1 MDKKI
6 IKLAVKKLSQ
16 FQKKYNKFT
25 NVIVDDW
32 RGFRFV
38 YDTQDVRNCNNNCQN
53 CDLYKL
59 LKNEQN
65 GLFSAGLYQASAED
79 KKLFGNQNFLNC
91 KTIKQYQD
99 CYINFLI
106 KAANTKESVK
116 KELDL
121 IRHVWIIYSKDGD
134 EIKKTKRFK
143 QTIIKKVMLLSPNK
157 KKKIIKSYW
166 RD

>member
-6 IKLAVKKLSQ
+6 IKLAEKKFSEL
-16 FQKKYNKFT
+16 QKKFKKFI
-25 NVIVDDW
+25 NVIIDDW

-53 CDLYKL
+53 CDLYNL
-59 LKNEQN
+59 LKNEKD
-65 GLFSAGLYQASAED
+65 GFFSAGLYQASEKD

-99 CYINFLI
+99 CYVNFLI
-106 KAANTKESVK
+106 KGADTRKSIK

-121 IRHVWIIYSKDGD
+121 IRNVRIIYSKNKKKV
-134 EIKKTKRFK
+134 EKTKRFK
-143 QTIIKKVMLLSPNK
+143 RAIIKKVLFLSPK
-157 KKKIIKSYW
+157 EKRKIIKRYW
-166 RD
+166 RS